1 MPESGANLRAEYEGP
16 TPDYFGARNIEDLSW
31 KQLFD
36 GLSCTECG
44 RCNDNCPAAM
54 SGKPLQPM
62 NIIVDIK
69 HHMMDRYSMDGN
81 AALNLEEDENLI
93 LPGGVIDPDVLW
105 SCTTCRACMEVCPVG
120 NEHIPDIVDMRRYLT
135 MSLGEVGHGGQRHSK
150 VDRSVI
156 LGVCLRDRE
165 VWTEDMTPVQRWDAE
180 ALASIFIGLG
190 VRAHTTTEP
199 AKSLVLCRALCKS
212 GCGFLHT

>member
-1 MPESGANLRAEYEGP
+1 MTKFRRFDFDEETNSFTIKPEKMPEAGATLRVEYEGP
-16 TPDYFGARNIEDLSW
+16 TPEYFGVRNLEDLSW

-69 HHMMDRYSMDGN
+69 HHMVDRYN
-81 AALNLEEDENLI
+81 AGESVVDLAGDEKLI
-93 LPGGVIDPDVLW
+93 MPGGVIDPDVLW

-135 MSLGEVGHGGQRHSK
+135 MSLGEVGHGG
-150 VDRSVI
+150 
-156 LGVCLRDRE
+156 RE
-165 VWTEDMTPVQRWDAE
+165 SP
-180 ALASIFIGLG
+180 
-190 VRAHTTTEP
+190 
-199 AKSLVLCRALCKS
+199 KSN
-212 GCGFLHT
+212 G